1 MQPDDAKSVLRSDK
15 SVTLQVPDATLVRES
30 SSLYLLILYI
40 RNWLPAAKKA
50 GAAMAQSQVLD

>member
-40 RNWLPAAKKA
+40 RNWRPAARKA
-50 GAAMAQSQVLD
+50 GAAMTQSQVLG

>member
-40 RNWLPAAKKA
+40 RNWPPAARKA
-50 GAAMAQSQVLD
+50 GAAMAQSQVLG